1 MLPSE
6 NRKLTLFYHI
16 RSEGGNIIIMTK
28 YQTKCV
34 LIITFFFFKNTLDHD
49 KKKSPFILINN

>member
-28 YQTKCV
+28 HQCV
-34 LIITFFFFKNTLDHD
+34 LIIKIFFKNYTLDHD
-49 KKKSPFILINN
+49 KKNHPLY